1 LRGFLP
7 FALSTRFCYNKSS
20 VQRPQKLVAWFIP
33 QFRQTAMSRP
43 NASILAGQSRLPSPR
58 NCHLAAKLNLH
69 SAVLVSLLWLLPFCS
84 DQTLWAEETA
94 TQTSDTSAAA
104 VHFDQHI
111 APLLARR
118 CLGCHNASDRKG
130 ELDLAS
136 HATAMKGGE
145 SGAVLVPGN
154 LEESLLWTHVRDGVM
169 PPKEPLPAAE
179 RELLKAWV
187 TAGAAW
193 GSDPIDPFRFT
204 SDARAGYDWW
214 ALQPLRAVTPPTTPK
229 EAIVHNPIDN
239 FILAEL
245 AKKNLA
251 PNPPADRQTFL
262 RRVTFDLTG
271 LPPTPKEMDRFVQ
284 SDLKDPDNY
293 ERVIGGLLA
302 SPHYGERW
310 ARHWLDIVRFGE
322 SNGFERD
329 HIRPNAWPYR
339 DWVIEAFNADM
350 PYDEFCRRQL
360 AGDVLYPQDP
370 SAIIATG
377 FLSAGPLD
385 DVGKKQQ
392 SVAMKAV
399 VRQDE
404 LEEVVSAV
412 GQTFL
417 GLTVNCARCHD
428 HKFDPIRQRE
438 YYQLCAALAGVEHG
452 ERQLSIPDSAT
463 KIEQLTQR
471 ISSIESGIAFY
482 ERPTRNILLAEAKQK
497 NNDEKPVA
505 PQPLLAW
512 DFTADLTST
521 DKSLA
526 STAQGEPVR
535 DVEGLHLDGRASL
548 VLSAPLQQP
557 LRAKTLAAW
566 VKISDLKQSGGGVI
580 GVQTLDGSVFD
591 AIVFGERDPSQWMA
605 GSNGFVRTQSFAGM
619 AEDAADKSYVHF
631 AIVYDEDGTITGY
644 RQGLPYGKPYKSTG
658 PVTFEAG
665 KAQISFGVRH
675 TPAGGNRMLSG
686 ILQRAALF
694 DRALSASE
702 IAALA
707 GVVDQM
713 EISEA
718 QLRSRMPAAEF
729 EQRQKLLEFLQADR
743 SQLNQLKTKTTYA
756 VAPQQPPLTHLLNR
770 GNPGEPQEVLP
781 PGGVASVQGVNAD
794 FALPVDAPD
803 DVRRQKLAAW
813 ITSEQNPLFAR
824 VMMNRLWHYHFGV
837 GIVDTPS
844 DLGFNGGRPTHP
856 ELLDWLAMEFI
867 RSGWSIKH
875 MQKLIVQSA
884 TYQQSS
890 TVQDNA
896 RQTDA
901 DNRLLWRKSRQ
912 RLDAE
917 TMRDAILSIAGEF
930 NPQMGGPGYQDFT
943 TYVHNSQFYFP
954 VDPEGPEYNRRSI
967 YRTWIRSGRNRLLD
981 TFDCPDPSTK
991 TPVRA
996 NTTTPLQSL
1005 VLLNNSFVLR
1015 MANKCAARLES
1026 EAGSESAEQVKRL
1039 FQLAY
1044 GRSPDAEELSAAT
1057 GFVSENGLPALCRVV
1072 FNSNEFLYI
1081 D

>member
-1 LRGFLP
+1 
-7 FALSTRFCYNKSS
+7 
-20 VQRPQKLVAWFIP
+20 
-33 QFRQTAMSRP
+33 MSRHDASELNRLSMAIFAVFWLTLITSGHP
-43 NASILAGQSRLPSPR
+43 VCAEEAANASSDSG
-58 NCHLAAKLNLH
+58 AA
-69 SAVLVSLLWLLPFCS
+69 SS
-84 DQTLWAEETA
+84 
-94 TQTSDTSAAA
+94 
-104 VHFDQHI
+104 HFDQHI

-136 HATAMKGGE
+136 REAAMKGGE

-154 LEESLLWTHVRDGVM
+154 LEESPLWTHVRDDVM
-169 PPKEPLPAAE
+169 PPKEPLPQAE

-187 TAGAAW
+187 TAGAPW
-193 GSDPIDPFRFT
+193 GTDPIDPFRFT

-214 ALQPLRAVTPPTTPK
+214 ALQPLHAAAPPAVGPNSL
-229 EAIVHNPIDN
+229 VHNAIDN
-239 FILAEL
+239 FILAQL
-245 AKKNLA
+245 AKKGLPA
-251 PNPPADRQTFL
+251 NPQADRRTLL
-262 RRVTFDLTG
+262 RRVTFDLIG
-271 LPPTPKEMDRFVQ
+271 LPPTPAELAAFEADKSPDAYAKVIDR
-284 SDLKDPDNY
+284 
-293 ERVIGGLLA
+293 LLA

-329 HIRPNAWPYR
+329 YIRPNAWPYR
-339 DWVIEAFNADM
+339 DWVIQAFNADL

-385 DVGKKQQ
+385 DVGKVQQ
-392 SVAMKAV
+392 SAAMKAV

-404 LEEVVSAV
+404 LEEIVSAV

-438 YYQLCAALAGVEHG
+438 YYQLCAALAGVEQG
-452 ERQLSIPDSAT
+452 ERKLNIPDSDAQT
-463 KIEQLTQR
+463 VELVKQITLLEQTLA
-471 ISSIESGIAFY
+471 EL
-482 ERPTRNILLAEAKQK
+482 ERPAREKLLAEAKLPE
-497 NNDEKPVA
+497 NANKPVA
-505 PQPLLAW
+505 PVPTLAW
-512 DFTADLTST
+512 DFTTDLATT

-535 DVEGLHLDGRASL
+535 DADGLHLNGRTTH
-548 VLSAPLQQP
+548 VLSAPLHAP

-591 AIVFGERDPSQWMA
+591 AIVFGEREPSQWMA
-605 GSNGFVRTQSFAGM
+605 GSNSFARTQSFGGL
-619 AEDAADKSYVHF
+619 AEDSADKNYVHF

-658 PVTFEAG
+658 PVTFEPG

-675 TPAGGNRMLSG
+675 TPAGGNRMLTG
-686 ILQRAALF
+686 IIRQAALF
-694 DRALSASE
+694 DRALTANE
-702 IAALA
+702 LAALA
-707 GVVDQM
+707 GVA
-713 EISEA
+713 SP
-718 QLRSRMPAAEF
+718 QLITEH
-729 EQRQKLLEFLQADR
+729 ELT
-743 SQLNQLKTKTTYA
+743 SQLTAEQIVRRRELLRDLDAQRLQLQQRRTKTTYG

-770 GNPGEPQEVLP
+770 GNPGEPREVLP

-794 FALPVDAPD
+794 FALPADAPD

-813 ITSEQNPLFAR
+813 IASEQNPLFAR

-844 DLGFNGGRPTHP
+844 DLGFNGGRPSHP
-856 ELLDWLAMEFI
+856 ELLDWLATEFI

-875 MQKLIVQSA
+875 MHRLIVQSA

-890 TVQDNA
+890 AAQEKA
-896 RQTDA
+896 RHTDA
-901 DNRLLWRKSRQ
+901 ENRLLWRKSRQ

-917 TMRDAILSIAGEF
+917 TMRDAILSIAGEL
-930 NPQMGGPGYQDFT
+930 NPQMGGPGYRDFT

-954 VDPEGPEYNRRSI
+954 ADPEGPEYNRRSI

-991 TPVRA
+991 TPARA

-1005 VLLNNSFVLR
+1005 ALLNNSFVLR
-1015 MANKCAARLES
+1015 MANKCADRLQLEV
-1026 EAGSESAEQVKRL
+1026 GSECADQVTRL

-1044 GRSPDAEELSAAT
+1044 GRTPSADELSAAT
-1057 GFVSENGLPALCRVV
+1057 GFVKENSLPALCRVV
-1072 FNSNEFLYI
+1072 FNSNEFLYV